1 LEVFVYH
8 DVPTRELDDLIST
21 MARFSNPKCQC
32 EIQVRVDIGNFSTA
46 IDSSPVESH
55 MSVLGLS
62 GAGIYK
68 SDSANP
74 MLGRFVTRL
83 TLPFLV
89 GLQIMCRRDQRF
101 PLSWPHREFLAL
113 AHRSSFHAHLKSLGL
128 EAALITVAE
137 LLETLSDLPLL
148 QDLIISDHRVLNH
161 GGEEVTLV
169 TNSLLERL
177 TWTPDSTCLVPELS
191 FLSTNTLLKFD
202 DTVLRDF
209 VLSRL
214 KPGRNTEGPFEV
226 EVRWYPEHYRNLDP
240 EIITQFTDLQ
250 SQGELLFL
258 TSESD
263 VFPSL
268 NNNP

>member
-1 LEVFVYH
+1 
-8 DVPTRELDDLIST
+8 
-21 MARFSNPKCQC
+21 
-32 EIQVRVDIGNFSTA
+32 
-46 IDSSPVESH
+46 
-55 MSVLGLS
+55 
-62 GAGIYK
+62 
-68 SDSANP
+68 
-74 MLGRFVTRL
+74 
-83 TLPFLV
+83 
-89 GLQIMCRRDQRF
+89 
-101 PLSWPHREFLAL
+101 LAL

-148 QDLIISDHRVLNH
+148 QDLIISDHRVLGH

-191 FLSTNTLLKFD
+191 ILSTNTLLKFD

-226 EVRWYPEHYRNLDP
+226 EVRWYPELNRNLDP
-240 EIITQFTDLQ
+240 EIITQFTELQ
-250 SQGELLFL
+250 SQGELLFF

-268 NNNP
+268 NNDP